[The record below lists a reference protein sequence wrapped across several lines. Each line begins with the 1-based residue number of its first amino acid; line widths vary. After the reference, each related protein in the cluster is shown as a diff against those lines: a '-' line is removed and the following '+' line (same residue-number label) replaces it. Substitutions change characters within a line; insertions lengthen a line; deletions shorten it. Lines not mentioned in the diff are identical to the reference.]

1 MEKNKIVLIPAY
13 NELPS
18 LKLLS
23 RNLKNKKIP
32 FLVLNDG
39 SNDGTLSW
47 LKQNKINFINNKS
60 NLGYE
65 KNLLVGFKK
74 ILKSKKYK
82 YIFTFDG
89 DGQHRIN
96 DILKLGKSKYY
107 TNYDMVVCNRN
118 QLNRFSENILSFFFN
133 FKFNI
138 KDPLTGFKI
147 YNINFL
153 RKNLKFVSKNN
164 FLIELISLGKK
175 RNYKISNFKIISKP
189 RKHSRI
195 GDNIF
200 IHLKILGCLKFLF

>member
-1 MEKNKIVLIPAY
+1 MEKNKIVVIPAY

-18 LKLLS
+18 LKILTKI
-23 RNLKNKKIP
+23 LKNKKIP
-32 FLVLNDG
+32 FLILNDG
-39 SNDGTLSW
+39 SNDGTLGW
-47 LKQNKINFINNKS
+47 LKQNKIKFINNKI

-65 KNLLVGFKK
+65 KNLLIGFKK
-74 ILKSKKYK
+74 ILKSRKYK

-89 DGQHRIN
+89 DGQHRVN
-96 DILKLGKSKYY
+96 DILKLEKSKYY
-107 TNYDMVVCNRN
+107 TKYDMVVCNRN

-133 FKFNI
+133 LIFGI

-147 YNINFL
+147 YKISFL
-153 RKNLKFVSKNN
+153 KENLKLVSENN
-164 FLIELISLGKK
+164 FLIELINLGKK

-200 IHLKILGCLKFLF
+200 IHLKILRCLKFIF